1 MKQSKSKI
9 IGILLDGIFIV
20 AGSALFATSVNMF
33 TAPNNIAPGGL
44 TGLGTIINYLT
55 GLPIGT
61 VILLGNIPIF
71 IWAYFET
78 GFRFLTKTIA
88 TTLVS
93 SIFIDVS
100 ALWLPAYYGD
110 TLLVTVFGGLLSGAG
125 LSLIFLRGG
134 TTGGTDLAAN
144 LLNRHFP
151 HISIGKFILAID
163 LIVILFSALVYRN
176 LESPLYGVII
186 IFITS
191 KVVDAILYGANT
203 GTGKTMFVMSPKTEE
218 IAQAVMKNLER
229 GATLLT
235 SVGAYTKRQGYTL
248 LLAVRRHE
256 VYKTYEII
264 YQIDPHAFIVVGDA
278 GNITGEGFLR
288 HPAETKKE
296 TRRLKKRK
304 ASSGKSDSPS

>member
-1 MKQSKSKI
+1 MYRPKKLKI
-9 IGILLDGIFIV
+9 TSILLDAVFIIV
-20 AGSALFATSVNMF
+20 GSALFAVSVNMF

-44 TGLGTIINYLT
+44 TGLGTLINHLT
-55 GLPIGT
+55 GLGIGT

-78 GFRFLTKTIA
+78 GFRFLTKTIV

-100 ALWLPAYYGD
+100 ALWLPAYHGD
-110 TLLVTVFGGLLSGAG
+110 TLLVTVFGGLLAGAG
-125 LSLIFLRGG
+125 LALIFVRGG

-203 GTGKTMFVMSPKTEE
+203 GTGKTMFVMSQKSQE
-218 IAQAVMKNLER
+218 IAQAVMEDLER

-235 SVGAYTKRQGYTL
+235 SVGAYTKREGYTL
-248 LLAVRRHE
+248 LLAVRRQE
-256 VYKTYEII
+256 VHKTYEII
-264 YQIDPHAFIVVGDA
+264 YQIDPHAFIIVGDA

-288 HPAETKKE
+288 HTADTEKKS
-296 TRRLKKRK
+296 RRLKKRQ
-304 ASSGKSDSPS
+304 SN

>member
-1 MKQSKSKI
+1 MKPNKPKI
-9 IGILLDGIFIV
+9 ASILLDAVFIII
-20 AGSALFATSVNMF
+20 GSALFAVSVNMF

-61 VILLGNIPIF
+61 VILLGNIPVF

-163 LIVILFSALVYRN
+163 LIVILLSALVYKN

-203 GTGKTMFVMSPKTEE
+203 GTGKTMFVMSQKSEE
-218 IAQAVMKNLER
+218 IAQAVMENLER

-235 SVGAYTKRQGYTL
+235 SMGAYTKRQGYTL
-248 LLAVRRHE
+248 LLAVRRQE
-256 VYKTYEII
+256 VHKTYEII

-278 GNITGEGFLR
+278 GNITGEGFLQ
-288 HPAETKKE
+288 HPSETKKQS
-296 TRRLKKRK
+296 RRLKRRK
-304 ASSGKSDSPS
+304 DSSGKSDSPS

>member
-1 MKQSKSKI
+1 MYRPKKLKI
-9 IGILLDGIFIV
+9 TSILLDAVFIIV
-20 AGSALFATSVNMF
+20 GSALFAVSVNMF

-44 TGLGTIINYLT
+44 TGLGTLINHLT
-55 GLPIGT
+55 GLGIGT

-78 GFRFLTKTIA
+78 GFRFLTKTIV

-100 ALWLPAYYGD
+100 ALWLPAYHGD
-110 TLLVTVFGGLLSGAG
+110 TLLVTVFGGLLAGAG
-125 LSLIFLRGG
+125 LALIFVRGG

-203 GTGKTMFVMSPKTEE
+203 GTGKTMFVMSQKSQE
-218 IAQAVMKNLER
+218 IAQAVMEDLER

-235 SVGAYTKRQGYTL
+235 SVGAYTKREGYTL
-248 LLAVRRHE
+248 LLAVRRQE
-256 VYKTYEII
+256 VHKTYEII
-264 YQIDPHAFIVVGDA
+264 YQIDPHAFIIVGDA

-288 HPAETKKE
+288 HTPDTEKKN
-296 TRRLKKRK
+296 RRLKKRQ
-304 ASSGKSDSPS
+304 SN

>member
-1 MKQSKSKI
+1 MYRPKKLKI
-9 IGILLDGIFIV
+9 TSILLDAVFIIV
-20 AGSALFATSVNMF
+20 GSALFAVSVNMF

-44 TGLGTIINYLT
+44 TGLGTLINHLT
-55 GLPIGT
+55 GLGIGT

-78 GFRFLTKTIA
+78 GFRFLTKTIV

-100 ALWLPAYYGD
+100 ALWLPAYHGD
-110 TLLVTVFGGLLSGAG
+110 TLLVTVFGGLLAGAG
-125 LSLIFLRGG
+125 LALIFVRGG

-203 GTGKTMFVMSPKTEE
+203 GTGKTMFVMSQKSQE
-218 IAQAVMKNLER
+218 IAQAVMEDLER

-235 SVGAYTKRQGYTL
+235 SVGAYTKREGYTL
-248 LLAVRRHE
+248 LLAVRRQE
-256 VYKTYEII
+256 VHKTYEII
-264 YQIDPHAFIVVGDA
+264 YQIDPHAFIIVGDA
-278 GNITGEGFLR
+278 GKITGEGFLR
-288 HPAETKKE
+288 HTPDTEKKN
-296 TRRLKKRK
+296 RRLKKRQ
-304 ASSGKSDSPS
+304 SN